1 MSACPVRASVALG
14 AILLPLQFILT
25 PTPEPPPVSVSTGLP
40 WTSLW
45 LPDGRRSH
53 QDSPPAICT
62 TNSFSTDTSDNF
74 RKANLR
80 PLKN

>member
-45 LPDGRRSH
+45 LPDRRRSH
-53 QDSPPAICT
+53 QDSPQPSVPPILSPQTRLT
-62 TNSFSTDTSDNF
+62 TSEKQTRD
-74 RKANLR
+74 
-80 PLKN
+80 P